1 MPRCTSALDSV
12 RDNDGVMRSATTV
25 HTAVA
30 KPIAGPLTLLLGVVI
45 AGFVAPA
52 AAGAEPGCP
61 EFRNPATGACEP
73 YVVPSDTEYGG
84 EEAFLAES
92 ATLFALSTG
101 EDVLELGYSIC
112 RSLGRGTP
120 PEEIAHKMISG
131 GVDATSAVTVV
142 AKAQKLLC

>member
-1 MPRCTSALDSV
+1 MVGTGPIVGLLIFLAGVLAAAL
-12 RDNDGVMRSATTV
+12 
-25 HTAVA
+25 
-30 KPIAGPLTLLLGVVI
+30 VV
-45 AGFVAPA
+45 PA

-61 EFRNPATGACEP
+61 EFQNPTTGACEP
-73 YVVPSDTEYGG
+73 YVIPSESKYGG
-84 EEAFLAES
+84 EDAFLTES
-92 ATLFALSTG
+92 ATLFVLSSG

-120 PEEIAHKMISG
+120 PDEVVQKMISG